1 MKACALIFTRAPASC
16 EEDFIGCLVSL
27 GDGLSSGAIFE
38 VALEKNDG
46 PSETLLS
53 GKLEV
58 EGGQVSFLGFRLLEV
73 CWRMGIDPDQEIVLK
88 VNDHAVVVDDEKPAV
103 DLLTIAKHFERCE
116 IIAPDLVSGGT
127 FINITSRRGVH
138 RSVETRSNLMTD
150 HFCRAG

>member
-1 MKACALIFTRAPASC
+1 
-16 EEDFIGCLVSL
+16 
-27 GDGLSSGAIFE
+27 
-38 VALEKNDG
+38 
-46 PSETLLS
+46 
-53 GKLEV
+53 
-58 EGGQVSFLGFRLLEV
+58 
-73 CWRMGIDPDQEIVLK
+73 MGIDPDQEIVLK

-103 DLLTIAKHFERCE
+103 DLLTIAKHFEHCE